1 MEVICK
7 TNNLIYDKQP
17 HYFISITLGKSYKVL
32 SMTENPKLRVYA
44 SDLNTL
50 FYEIVDNTGHTAYYP
65 HQLFKSPDEIR
76 EEKLNQILK

>member
-1 MEVICK
+1 
-7 TNNLIYDKQP
+7 
-17 HYFISITLGKSYKVL
+17 
-32 SMTENPKLRVYA
+32 MTENPKLRVYA